1 MIKKILLF
9 TLLYLSLIGCDYRP
23 IYSNNSDY
31 DFYIKTI
38 NQDGDD
44 EINTLIRSK
53 LKGYTNTDSTKK
65 FTINN
70 ISTYNKSSQSK
81 NKSGNTDQYLLSLK
95 VKFIIKSEKGE
106 KEFTLNEKF
115 IMSNFTNEFDE
126 KNYER
131 IIKDNMTKLIVDK
144 LVIQLS
150 RMK

>member
-1 MIKKILLF
+1 MIKKILF
-9 TLLYLSLIGCDYRP
+9 FSLISMFLISCDYRP
-23 IYSNNSDY
+23 IYSNNNNY
-31 DFYIKTI
+31 DFYIKNI
-38 NQDGDD
+38 YQEGDA

-53 LKGYTNTDSTKK
+53 LKRYRNEESSKK

-70 ISTYNKSSQSK
+70 ISTFNKSSQSK
-81 NKSGNTDQYLLSLK
+81 NKSGNTDQYLLSLE
-95 VKFIIKSEKGE
+95 VKFNIKSENNE
-106 KEFTLNEKF
+106 KNLVFKEKF

-131 IIKDNMTKLIVDK
+131 IIKDNMTKLIVDN